1 MTREYCSTRAALLS
15 NMIDGTK
22 RTCMQFKDVRSI
34 LDSILSEDTHAKRVD
49 SLANAALGVM
59 TGASLAVAMI
69 GKSLAQARGLL
80 TKHAVKQV
88 DRLLSNP
95 RIEAVFASW
104 VPEMVGPRKD
114 IVVAMDW
121 TDFDPAGPL
130 ALKRGTRHGRATP
143 LIWLSVLKDELSNAR
158 NDYEDACLRRLAE
171 VLPAGVRVTILADR
185 GFADTKLFDFLGE
198 LGFGYVIRLKGNTR
212 VGAADGTAGPAED
225 WIGQGGRAR
234 KLRDA
239 TVTEAHCPVG
249 AAVCVHAKSM
259 KEPWCLVT
267 GNRDATALR
276 IIKLYSK
283 RWTVEPSFRDTKD
296 LRFGMGLGAV
306 RIADPQRRDRL
317 LLLNAFAVVL
327 LTLLGAAGESLGMD
341 RHLKSNTVKT
351 RSHSLF
357 RQGCML
363 YDLTPN
369 MPEHRLRPLVERYV
383 ELLQQSR
390 VFNDTFAVV

>member
-1 MTREYCSTRAALLS
+1 
-15 NMIDGTK
+15 
-22 RTCMQFKDVRSI
+22 MQFQDVRSF
-34 LDSILSEDTHAKRVD
+34 LDSVLSEDIHAKRVD

-69 GKSLAQARGLL
+69 GRSLAQARGLL

-95 RIEAVFASW
+95 GIEAWDIFATW
-104 VPEMVGPRKD
+104 VPEMVGSRTD

-121 TDFDPAGPL
+121 TDFDADGQATL
-130 ALKRGTRHGRATP
+130 ALKLVTRHGRATP
-143 LIWLSVLKDELSNAR
+143 LVWLSVHKDELTDAR
-158 NDYEDACLRRLAE
+158 NAYEDAAVRRLAE
-171 VLPAGVRVTILADR
+171 VLSNDVKVTLLADR
-185 GFADTKLFDFLGE
+185 GFADTKLFGFLDE
-198 LGFGYVIRLKGNTR
+198 LGFDYVIRLKGNTQ
-212 VGAADGTAGPAED
+212 VSAADGTTRPAAE

-239 TVTEAHCPVG
+239 AVTAARCPVG
-249 AAVCVHAKSM
+249 AVVCVHARDM
-259 KEPWCLVT
+259 KEPWCLVS
-267 GNRDATALR
+267 GNPNATAPQ

-283 RWTVEPSFRDTKD
+283 RWGVEPAFRDTKD
-296 LRFGMGLGAV
+296 LRFGLGLSSV
-306 RIADPQRRDRL
+306 RISDPQRRDRL

-351 RSHSLF
+351 RTHSLF

-363 YDLTPN
+363 YDLIPN
-369 MPEHRLRPLVERYV
+369 MPEHRLTPLINRYA
-383 ELLQQSR
+383 EILQQSR
-390 VFNDTFAVV
+390 VVTETFAIV